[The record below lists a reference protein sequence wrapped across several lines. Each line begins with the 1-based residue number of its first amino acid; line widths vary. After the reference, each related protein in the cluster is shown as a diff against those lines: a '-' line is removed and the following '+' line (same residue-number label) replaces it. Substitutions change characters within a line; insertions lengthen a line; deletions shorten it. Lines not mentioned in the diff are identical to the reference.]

1 VTDDTRYRDPT
12 MPFKTYVNLSVY
24 MLRVLA
30 SLFNTCIVLYVPSPS
45 VHSHKTF
52 KQSNHPTNLSL
63 ISMSFSLAA
72 RCCRS

>member
-1 VTDDTRYRDPT
+1 MQVLTGFSFYHVTDDTRYRDPT

-45 VHSHKTF
+45 VHMKF
-52 KQSNHPTNLSL
+52 
-63 ISMSFSLAA
+63 I
-72 RCCRS
+72 